1 MEEWK
6 ILPHVVDLMFDF
18 DARIPPGEDRAERVL
33 LGIFHH
39 PTVGSPMEPTK
50 VGSTTFLEDFALF
63 LYRGFANQSWN
74 ALFVGHSLFYVR
86 KAGE

>member
-1 MEEWK
+1 MEVWK
-6 ILPHVVDLMFDF
+6 VLPRVGYSMFDF

-33 LGIFHH
+33 LGVFHH

-63 LYRGFANQSWN
+63 LYRGFANQSWV
-74 ALFVGHSLFYVR
+74 AV
-86 KAGE
+86 